1 MGSVRLG
8 LLAALAWLLASCA
21 PPGHKDVSVH
31 DLARSLETA
40 PVIVDVREPWEYA
53 EGHVPGAILIPLGQ
67 LAARVDELPGEEP
80 IYVICRSGNR
90 SVTASTLLI
99 EAGKRDVRN
108 VAGGMLAWQA
118 AGYAVDR

>member
-1 MGSVRLG
+1 
-8 LLAALAWLLASCA
+8 
-21 PPGHKDVSVH
+21 
-31 DLARSLETA
+31 
-40 PVIVDVREPWEYA
+40 VIVDVREPWEYA

-118 AGYAVDR
+118 AGYAVNR